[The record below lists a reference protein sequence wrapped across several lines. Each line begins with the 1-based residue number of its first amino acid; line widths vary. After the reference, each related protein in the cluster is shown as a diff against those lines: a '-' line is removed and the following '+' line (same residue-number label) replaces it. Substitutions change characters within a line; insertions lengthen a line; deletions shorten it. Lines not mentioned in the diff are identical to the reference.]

1 MFATM
6 KNTTRGLF
14 IVLLSA
20 TLLACSHAKAPVAT
34 AGSAAGTAPA
44 AAAAADTGAG
54 ASSSAGA
61 APAAPAGSAAPQG
74 SAGAAAPLHPDV
86 ILLAGT
92 ALAAC
97 VLPTPPAAVPDG
109 KVATRA
115 QMITAHT
122 QTANYNSATN
132 TYIAC
137 LDTAQ
142 LQFERQYGSVLAP
155 AGQRDIAA
163 MSNHMHNAAIDA
175 DQLVAN
181 KFNQQLRIYK
191 ARGGVP

>member
-6 KNTTRGLF
+6 KDTTGGLV

-20 TLLACSHAKAPVAT
+20 TLLACSHAKAPAAT
-34 AGSAAGTAPA
+34 AGSAASAPA
-44 AAAAADTGAG
+44 AAAATGAG
-54 ASSSAGA
+54 ATSPAGA
-61 APAAPAGSAAPQG
+61 APVAPATSAAPQG
-74 SAGAAAPLHPDV
+74 SAGAAAPAHPDV

-97 VLPTPPAAVPDG
+97 VLPMPPPAAPDG

-115 QMITAHT
+115 QMIAAHG
-122 QTANYNSATN
+122 QTASYNAATN

-137 LDTAQ
+137 LDAAQ
-142 LQFERQYGSVLAP
+142 LEFERQYGAVLAD
-155 AGQRDIAA
+155 AGRRDITV
-163 MSNHMHNAAIDA
+163 MSNRMHNAAIDA
-175 DQLVAN
+175 DHLVAD

-191 ARGGVP
+191 ARGGIP